1 MRKNMHM
8 QHYHDTH
15 KHFPFDY
22 IPAQYRN
29 SVKVTLLPSI
39 GAAALMIFVMIG
51 QSL

>member
-1 MRKNMHM
+1 MPKAMHI

-22 IPAQYRN
+22 LPTKYQEP
-29 SVKVTLLPSI
+29 VKVALLAST
-39 GAAALMIFVMIG
+39 GVAALMIFVMIG